1 MQGKK
6 LSCKRENES
15 NFLTWKGRKI
25 RESESRVFTFA
36 NVSLAHETPQELRAK
51 VTIDR
56 RLVECF
62 LDKTMAML
70 VGQGVVPDRAGGC
83 PPVSATYAARTGTV
97 ATDLVRVATCGVMP
111 AGGIP
116 SAPHTP
122 DFGHHV
128 CGFWRVTGGSPMSS
142 HKMVVVWRLLKIQ
155 FLGYCW

>member
-1 MQGKK
+1 M
-6 LSCKRENES
+6 
-15 NFLTWKGRKI
+15 
-25 RESESRVFTFA
+25 
-36 NVSLAHETPQELRAK
+36 
-51 VTIDR
+51 TIDR

-70 VGQGVVPDRAGGC
+70 VGQGVVPDRAGGR